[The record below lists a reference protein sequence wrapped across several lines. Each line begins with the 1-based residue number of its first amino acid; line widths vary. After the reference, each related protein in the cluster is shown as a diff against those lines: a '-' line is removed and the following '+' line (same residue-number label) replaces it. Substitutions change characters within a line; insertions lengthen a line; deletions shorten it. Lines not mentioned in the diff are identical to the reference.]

1 MGVVVWVM
9 EWLTGRRRRGRP
21 WCFLFVGG
29 FCGCYGGFRLERV
42 SVLRFV
48 VAGLSGG
55 VEVDD
60 GVGIGAA
67 VSSVEPTRAGKSD
80 NLHTNTSQDDGTIS
94 RSQHTSNVWCR

>member
-1 MGVVVWVM
+1 
-9 EWLTGRRRRGRP
+9 
-21 WCFLFVGG
+21 
-29 FCGCYGGFRLERV
+29 
-42 SVLRFV
+42 VLRFV
-48 VAGLSGG
+48 VVGLRGG

-80 NLHTNTSQDDGTIS
+80 NLHTNTSQDDGTSIS